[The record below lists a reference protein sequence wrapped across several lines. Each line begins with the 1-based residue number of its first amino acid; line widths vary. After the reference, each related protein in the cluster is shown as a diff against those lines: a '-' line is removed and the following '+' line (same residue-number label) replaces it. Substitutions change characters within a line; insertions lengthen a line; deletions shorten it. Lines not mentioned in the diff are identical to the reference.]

1 MELKWKNTA
10 AGAAELHI
18 YGEQNGRRRTTYAAN
33 IRYVF
38 NPLRPPEDGWMVRV
52 HEYLECSH
60 LENIQSLRF
69 ASRSSAMRET
79 RKRFTA
85 AWIGASD
92 AVRAAAWDRFA

>member
-18 YGEQNGRRRTTYAAN
+18 YGEQNGRRRTTYAAIVN
-33 IRYVF
+33 QSFDPSWKV
-38 NPLRPPEDGWMVRV
+38 LV
-52 HEYLECSH
+52 HEHLECLH
-60 LENIQSLRF
+60 LEDIESLRF
-69 ASRSSAMRET
+69 ASRSSAMREA

>member
-18 YGEQNGRRRTTYAAN
+18 YGEQNGRRRATYAAMVN
-33 IRYVF
+33 QSFDPI
-38 NPLRPPEDGWMVRV
+38 RPPEDGWKVLV
-52 HEYLECSH
+52 HEHLECLH
-60 LENIQSLRF
+60 LEDIESLRF

-92 AVRAAAWDRFA
+92 AVRADAWDRFA